1 MIDFAREGE
10 KKRLIDLFFDHY
22 RPRKLRATS
31 KKNTKLYSVSLNQFA
46 RFLNHTPLT
55 TDLTD
60 ETIEDFCHWV
70 VESGRSPYTANCY
83 RSKLVA
89 LWNFL
94 AKKRFVEQF
103 PTNVKLAEPHRIP
116 RAWTVGQL
124 STLFRACDQQT
135 GKIANAPAALWWQAL
150 HSLIWDTGER
160 ISATLALEWDDL
172 AWDTGDIVS
181 KAENRKGK
189 KTDKAFRLHPDTIV
203 VLRGLR
209 EFVRGPKILEIDF
222 TIFTVWNRYRK
233 LLAEAGLPTDRNH
246 KFHCMR
252 RSVASYFEAAGG
264 DATKLLGHSSRR
276 VTERSYLDPMIVEQR
291 HASEI
296 LFRPATPR
304 R

>member
-22 RPRKLRATS
+22 RPRKLRATT
-31 KKNTKLYSVSLNQFA
+31 KKNARLYSVSLNQFA
-46 RFLNHTPLT
+46 RFLNHTPLI

-60 ETIEDFCHWV
+60 ETLEDFCFWV

-83 RSKLVA
+83 RSKLIA

-94 AKKRFVEQF
+94 AKKRFIEQF
-103 PTNVKLAEPHRIP
+103 PTNTKLAEPHRIP

-150 HSLIWDTGER
+150 HAMIWDTGER

-172 AWDTGDIVS
+172 AWDTGDLIS
-181 KAENRKGK
+181 RAENRKGGK
-189 KTDKAFRLHPDTIV
+189 ADKAFRLHPDTLV
-203 VLRGLR
+203 VLAELR
-209 EFVRGPKILEIDF
+209 KFVRGPKILEINF

-233 LLAEAGLPTDRNH
+233 LLAEAGLPSDRHH

-276 VTERSYLDPMIVEQR
+276 VTERSYLDPLIVEQR
-291 HASEI
+291 HACDM
-296 LFRPATPR
+296 LFRPAPSTR
-304 R
+304 